1 MYRRHRFGIW
11 CEGRSISVKSLQ
23 CLVFG
28 VKGDRSFILCDRS
41 LIRNKKGRSIF
52 MGEGRSQFVESSQ
65 CLVFAVRGDRS

>member
-1 MYRRHRFGIW
+1 M
-11 CEGRSISVKSLQ
+11 Q